1 MQTTT
6 PPLFAEPTPLGLLG
20 LSIGCGA
27 LLPVAFGQATTPAAL
42 QTAAMFCLLFG
53 GGGQLLAGLMALAN
67 KNALGGT
74 LFTTFSFNWILNW
87 WALSGMADG
96 KFPDSHVIFAVD
108 CTFLVIFLG
117 LTYAM
122 GFHSKLLFAFLLDID
137 LLYVA
142 RIVKDLTGAA
152 ALSQV
157 IAWATV
163 GLMVLAL
170 WLAFALLLNPAAG
183 RVILPIP
190 GPLYAPTAAEPA
202 ARPPG
207 PHG

>member
-27 LLPVAFGQATTPAAL
+27 LLPIAFGQATTPAAL

-74 LFTTFSFNWILNW
+74 LFTTFSFNWIMNW
-87 WALSGMADG
+87 WALSGMAEG
-96 KFPDSHVIFAVD
+96 KVPDAHVILAVD
-108 CTFLVIFLG
+108 CTFIVIFVA

-137 LLYVA
+137 ILYVA
-142 RIVKDLTGAA
+142 RIARELTGAA

-163 GLMVLAL
+163 ALMVLAL

-183 RVILPIP
+183 RMILPIP
-190 GPLYAPTAAEPA
+190 GPLFAPTPAEPA
-202 ARPPG
+202 PPPTG
-207 PHG
+207 LHG